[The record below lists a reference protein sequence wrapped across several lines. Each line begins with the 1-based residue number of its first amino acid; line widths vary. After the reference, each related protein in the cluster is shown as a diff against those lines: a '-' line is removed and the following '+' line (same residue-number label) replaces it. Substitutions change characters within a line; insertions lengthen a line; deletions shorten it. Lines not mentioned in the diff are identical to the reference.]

1 MSGNDEKVLAL
12 GNFKVNVQYKEKQ
25 ELSTESLTASLQKIK
40 LLALDVDGVLTDG
53 SIYISPAGEVF
64 KGFNAKDGMGIS
76 CAMRSGLQIAV
87 ITGRQSPIVE
97 RRCEELGITL
107 LQQGVKDKRLAL
119 QQMAQ
124 KLGLVREEIAYMGDD
139 LNDIPAFKAS
149 GLNLVPADAAIEVM
163 AVADIITKAS
173 GGRGAVREA
182 ITMILAAQDNW
193 NVIVNSYLNAGQGD
207 KQ

>member
-1 MSGNDEKVLAL
+1 MSGNAEKVLAL
-12 GNFKVNVQYKEKQ
+12 GNFKVNVQYKTKQ
-25 ELSTESLTASLQKIK
+25 ELSAETLTASLQKIK

-53 SIYISPAGEVF
+53 TIYISPAGEVF

-76 CAMRSGLQIAV
+76 CALRNNLQIAV

-97 RRCEELGITL
+97 RRCEELGIKL
-107 LQQGVKDKRLAL
+107 FMQGVKDKRLAL
-119 QQMAQ
+119 QKMVQE
-124 KLGLVREEIAYMGDD
+124 LGLTREEIAYMGDD

-149 GLNLVPADAAIEVM
+149 GLNLVPADGSIEVL
-163 AVADIITKAS
+163 AVADIITKAK

-193 NVIVNSYLNAGQGD
+193 EQIVNSYLTAGQGD

>member
-1 MSGNDEKVLAL
+1 MSGKEEKELAL

-76 CAMRSGLQIAV
+76 CALRSGLQIAV

-124 KLGLVREEIAYMGDD
+124 QLGLVREEIAYMGDD

-163 AVADIITKAS
+163 AVADIITKTS

>member
-12 GNFKVNVQYKEKQ
+12 GNFKVNVQYKTKQ
-25 ELSTESLTASLQKIK
+25 ELSAETITASLQKIK

-53 SIYISPAGEVF
+53 TIYISPAGEVF

-76 CAMRSGLQIAV
+76 CALRNNLQIAV

-97 RRCEELGITL
+97 RRCEELGIKL
-107 LQQGVKDKRLAL
+107 FMQGVKDKRLAL

-124 KLGLVREEIAYMGDD
+124 ELGLTREEIAYMGDD

-149 GLNLVPADAAIEVM
+149 GLNFVPADGSIEVL
-163 AVADIITKAS
+163 AVADIITKAK

-193 NVIVNSYLNAGQGD
+193 EQIVNSYLTAGQGD

>member
-1 MSGNDEKVLAL
+1 MSGKEEKELAL

-76 CAMRSGLQIAV
+76 CALRSGLQIAV

-124 KLGLVREEIAYMGDD
+124 QLGLTREEIAYMGDD

>member
-1 MSGNDEKVLAL
+1 MSGKEEKELAL
-12 GNFKVNVQYKEKQ
+12 GNFRVNVQYKEKQ

-76 CAMRSGLQIAV
+76 CALRSGLQIAV

>member
-12 GNFKVNVQYKEKQ
+12 GNFKVNVQYKTKQ
-25 ELSTESLTASLQKIK
+25 ELSTETLTASLQKIK

-53 SIYISPAGEVF
+53 TIYISPAGEVF

-76 CAMRSGLQIAV
+76 CALRNNLQIAV

-97 RRCEELGITL
+97 RRCEELGIKL
-107 LQQGVKDKRLAL
+107 FMQGVKDKRLAL

-124 KLGLVREEIAYMGDD
+124 KLGLTREEIAYMGDD

-149 GLNLVPADAAIEVM
+149 GLNFVPADGSIEVL
-163 AVADIITKAS
+163 AVADIITKAK

-193 NVIVNSYLNAGQGD
+193 EQIVNSYLTAGQGD

>member
-1 MSGNDEKVLAL
+1 MSGNAEKVLAL
-12 GNFKVNVQYKEKQ
+12 GNFKVNVQYKTKQ
-25 ELSTESLTASLQKIK
+25 ELSAETLTASLQKIK

-53 SIYISPAGEVF
+53 TIYISPAGEVF

-76 CAMRSGLQIAV
+76 CALRNNLQIAV

-97 RRCEELGITL
+97 RRCEELGIKL
-107 LQQGVKDKRLAL
+107 FMQGVKDKRLAL

-124 KLGLVREEIAYMGDD
+124 KLGLTREEIAYMGDD

-149 GLNLVPADAAIEVM
+149 GLSLAPADGSIEVL
-163 AVADIITKAS
+163 AVADIITKAK

-193 NVIVNSYLNAGQGD
+193 EQIVNSYLTAGQGD

>member
-12 GNFKVNVQYKEKQ
+12 GNFKVNVQYKTKQ
-25 ELSTESLTASLQKIK
+25 ELSAETITASLQKIK

-53 SIYISPAGEVF
+53 TIYISPAGEVF

-76 CAMRSGLQIAV
+76 CALRNNLQIAV

-97 RRCEELGITL
+97 RRCEELGIKL
-107 LQQGVKDKRLAL
+107 FMQGVKDKRLAL
-119 QQMAQ
+119 QKMAQ
-124 KLGLVREEIAYMGDD
+124 ELGLTREEIAYMGDD

-149 GLNLVPADAAIEVM
+149 GLNFVPADGSIEVL
-163 AVADIITKAS
+163 AVADIITKAK
-173 GGRGAVREA
+173 GGCGAVREA

-193 NVIVNSYLNAGQGD
+193 EQIVNSYLTAGQGD

>member
-12 GNFKVNVQYKEKQ
+12 GNFKVNVQYKTKQ
-25 ELSTESLTASLQKIK
+25 ELSAETLTASLQKIK

-53 SIYISPAGEVF
+53 TIYISPAGEVF

-76 CAMRSGLQIAV
+76 CALRNNLQIAV

-97 RRCEELGITL
+97 RRCEELGIKL
-107 LQQGVKDKRLAL
+107 FMQGVKDKRLAL

-124 KLGLVREEIAYMGDD
+124 KLGLTREEIAYMGDD

-149 GLNLVPADAAIEVM
+149 GLSLAPADGSIEVFD
-163 AVADIITKAS
+163 VADIITKAK

-193 NVIVNSYLNAGQGD
+193 EQIVNSYLTAGQGD

>member
-12 GNFKVNVQYKEKQ
+12 GNFKVNVQYKTKQ
-25 ELSTESLTASLQKIK
+25 ELSAETLTASLQKIK

-53 SIYISPAGEVF
+53 TIYISPAGEVF

-76 CAMRSGLQIAV
+76 CALRNNLQIAV

-97 RRCEELGITL
+97 RRCEELGIKL
-107 LQQGVKDKRLAL
+107 FMQSVKDKRLAL
-119 QQMAQ
+119 QKMAQ
-124 KLGLVREEIAYMGDD
+124 ELGLTREEIAYMGDD

-149 GLNLVPADAAIEVM
+149 GLNFVPADGSIEVL
-163 AVADIITKAS
+163 AVADIITKAK

-182 ITMILAAQDNW
+182 ITMIFAAQDNW
-193 NVIVNSYLNAGQGD
+193 EQIVNSYLTAGQGD

>member
-1 MSGNDEKVLAL
+1 MSGKEEKELAL
-12 GNFKVNVQYKEKQ
+12 GNFKVNVQYKKKQ
-25 ELSTESLTASLQKIK
+25 ELSAESLTASLQKIK

-76 CAMRSGLQIAV
+76 CALRSGLQIAV

-124 KLGLVREEIAYMGDD
+124 ELGLVREEIAYMGDD

-149 GLNLVPADAAIEVM
+149 GLNLVPADAAMEVL

>member
-1 MSGNDEKVLAL
+1 MSGNDEKILAL
-12 GNFKVNVQYKEKQ
+12 GNFKVNVQYKTKQ
-25 ELSTESLTASLQKIK
+25 ELSAETLTASLQKIK

-53 SIYISPAGEVF
+53 TIYISPAGEVF

-76 CAMRSGLQIAV
+76 CALRNNLQIAV

-97 RRCEELGITL
+97 RRCEELGIKL
-107 LQQGVKDKRLAL
+107 FMQGVKDKRLAL
-119 QQMAQ
+119 QKMAQ
-124 KLGLVREEIAYMGDD
+124 ELGLTREEIAYMGDD

-149 GLNLVPADAAIEVM
+149 GLNFVPADGSIEVL
-163 AVADIITKAS
+163 AVADIITKAK

-193 NVIVNSYLNAGQGD
+193 EQIVNSYLTAGQGD

>member
-1 MSGNDEKVLAL
+1 MSGKEEKELAL

-76 CAMRSGLQIAV
+76 CALRSGLQIAV

-139 LNDIPAFKAS
+139 LNDIPAFKDS

>member
-1 MSGNDEKVLAL
+1 MSGKEEKELAL
-12 GNFKVNVQYKEKQ
+12 GNVKVNVQYKEKQ

-76 CAMRSGLQIAV
+76 CALRSGLQIAV

>member
-1 MSGNDEKVLAL
+1 MSGKEEKELAL
-12 GNFKVNVQYKEKQ
+12 GNFKVNVQYKDKQ

-76 CAMRSGLQIAV
+76 CALRSGLQIAV

-124 KLGLVREEIAYMGDD
+124 ELGLVREEIAYMGDD

-149 GLNLVPADAAIEVM
+149 GLNLVPADAAMEVL

>member
-1 MSGNDEKVLAL
+1 MSVKEEKELAL
-12 GNFKVNVQYKEKQ
+12 GNFKVNVQHKEKQ

-76 CAMRSGLQIAV
+76 CALRSGLQIAV

>member
-1 MSGNDEKVLAL
+1 MSGKEEKELAL
-12 GNFKVNVQYKEKQ
+12 GNFKVNIQYKEKQ
-25 ELSTESLTASLQKIK
+25 ELSTESLSASLQKIK

-76 CAMRSGLQIAV
+76 CALRSGLQIAV

>member
-1 MSGNDEKVLAL
+1 MSGKEEKELAL

-25 ELSTESLTASLQKIK
+25 ELSKESLTASLQKIK

-76 CAMRSGLQIAV
+76 CALRSGLQIAV

>member
-1 MSGNDEKVLAL
+1 M
-12 GNFKVNVQYKEKQ
+12 
-25 ELSTESLTASLQKIK
+25 
-40 LLALDVDGVLTDG
+40 LTDG
-53 SIYISPAGEVF
+53 TIYISPAGEVF

-76 CAMRSGLQIAV
+76 CALRNNLQIAV

-97 RRCEELGITL
+97 RRCEELGIKL
-107 LQQGVKDKRLAL
+107 FMQGVKDKRLAL

-124 KLGLVREEIAYMGDD
+124 KLGLTREEIAYMGDD

-149 GLNLVPADAAIEVM
+149 GLNFVPADGSIEVL
-163 AVADIITKAS
+163 AVADIITKAK

-193 NVIVNSYLNAGQGD
+193 EQIVNSYLTAGQGD

>member
-1 MSGNDEKVLAL
+1 MSGKEEKELAL

-76 CAMRSGLQIAV
+76 CALRSGLQIAV

-97 RRCEELGITL
+97 RRCE
-107 LQQGVKDKRLAL
+107 
-119 QQMAQ
+119 
-124 KLGLVREEIAYMGDD
+124 
-139 LNDIPAFKAS
+139 
-149 GLNLVPADAAIEVM
+149 
-163 AVADIITKAS
+163 
-173 GGRGAVREA
+173 
-182 ITMILAAQDNW
+182 
-193 NVIVNSYLNAGQGD
+193 
-207 KQ
+207 

>member
-1 MSGNDEKVLAL
+1 MSGKEEKELAL

-76 CAMRSGLQIAV
+76 CALRSGLQIAV

-193 NVIVNSYLNAGQGD
+193 KVIVNSYLNAGQGD

>member
-1 MSGNDEKVLAL
+1 MSGKEEKELAL

-76 CAMRSGLQIAV
+76 CALRSGLQIAV

-149 GLNLVPADAAIEVM
+149 GLNLVPADATIEVM

>member
-1 MSGNDEKVLAL
+1 MSGKEEKVLAL

-25 ELSTESLTASLQKIK
+25 ELGEERLTASLQKVK

-53 SIYISPAGEVF
+53 TIYISPAGEVF

-76 CAMRSGLQIAV
+76 CALRSGLQIAV
-87 ITGRQSPIVE
+87 ITGRQSPIVQ

-139 LNDIPAFKAS
+139 LNDIPAFAAAA
-149 GLNLVPADAAIEVM
+149 LNLVPNDASIEAL
-163 AVADIITKAS
+163 AVADVITKAK

-182 ITMILAAQDNW
+182 VTMILAAQDNW
-193 NVIVNSYLNAGQGD
+193 EQIVNSYLTAGQGD

>member
-1 MSGNDEKVLAL
+1 MSGKEEKELAL
-12 GNFKVNVQYKEKQ
+12 GNFKVNVQYNKKQ
-25 ELSTESLTASLQKIK
+25 ELSAESLTASLQKIK

-76 CAMRSGLQIAV
+76 CALRSGLQIAV

-107 LQQGVKDKRLAL
+107 LQQGVQDKRLAL

-124 KLGLVREEIAYMGDD
+124 ELGLVREEIAYMGDD

-149 GLNLVPADAAIEVM
+149 GLNLVPADAAMEVL

>member
-1 MSGNDEKVLAL
+1 MSGKEEKELAL
-12 GNFKVNVQYKEKQ
+12 GNFKVNVQYNKKQ
-25 ELSTESLTASLQKIK
+25 ELSAESLTASLQKIK

-76 CAMRSGLQIAV
+76 CALRSGLQIAV

-149 GLNLVPADAAIEVM
+149 GLNIVPADAAIEVM

>member
-1 MSGNDEKVLAL
+1 MSGKEEKELAL
-12 GNFKVNVQYKEKQ
+12 GNFKVNVQYNKKQ
-25 ELSTESLTASLQKIK
+25 ELSAESLTASLQKIK

-76 CAMRSGLQIAV
+76 CALRSGLQIAV

-124 KLGLVREEIAYMGDD
+124 ELGLVREEIAYMGDD

-149 GLNLVPADAAIEVM
+149 GLNLVPADAAMEVL

>member
-1 MSGNDEKVLAL
+1 MSGKEEKELAL

-53 SIYISPAGEVF
+53 SIFISPAGEVF

-76 CAMRSGLQIAV
+76 CALRSGLQIAV
-87 ITGRQSPIVE
+87 ITGRQSSIVE

>member
-1 MSGNDEKVLAL
+1 MSGNAEKVLAL
-12 GNFKVNVQYKEKQ
+12 GNFKVNVQYKTKQ
-25 ELSTESLTASLQKIK
+25 ELSAETLTASLQKIK

-53 SIYISPAGEVF
+53 TIYISPAGEVF

-76 CAMRSGLQIAV
+76 CALRNNLQIAV
-87 ITGRQSPIVE
+87 ITGRQSPIME
-97 RRCEELGITL
+97 RRCEELGIKL
-107 LQQGVKDKRLAL
+107 FMQGVKDKRLAL
-119 QQMAQ
+119 QKMAQ
-124 KLGLVREEIAYMGDD
+124 ELGLTREEIAYMGDD

-149 GLNLVPADAAIEVM
+149 GLNFVPADGSIEVL
-163 AVADIITKAS
+163 AVADIITKAK

-193 NVIVNSYLNAGQGD
+193 EQIVNSYLTAGQGD

>member
-1 MSGNDEKVLAL
+1 MSGKEEKELAL
-12 GNFKVNVQYKEKQ
+12 GNFKVNVQYKKKQ

-76 CAMRSGLQIAV
+76 CALRSGLQIAV

>member
-1 MSGNDEKVLAL
+1 MSGKEEKELAL

-76 CAMRSGLQIAV
+76 CALRSGLQIAV

-124 KLGLVREEIAYMGDD
+124 KRGLVREEIAYMGDD

>member
-12 GNFKVNVQYKEKQ
+12 GNFKVNVQYKTKQ
-25 ELSTESLTASLQKIK
+25 ELSAETLTASLQKIK

-53 SIYISPAGEVF
+53 TIYISPAGEVF

-76 CAMRSGLQIAV
+76 CALRNNLQIAV

-97 RRCEELGITL
+97 RRCEELGIKL
-107 LQQGVKDKRLAL
+107 FMQGVKDKRLAL
-119 QQMAQ
+119 QKMAQ
-124 KLGLVREEIAYMGDD
+124 ELGLTREEIAYMGDD

-149 GLNLVPADAAIEVM
+149 GLNFVPADGSIEVL
-163 AVADIITKAS
+163 AVADIITKAK

-182 ITMILAAQDNW
+182 ITMILAAQENW
-193 NVIVNSYLNAGQGD
+193 EQIVNSYLTAGQGD

>member
-1 MSGNDEKVLAL
+1 MSGKEEKELAL

-76 CAMRSGLQIAV
+76 CALRSGLQIAV

-139 LNDIPAFKAS
+139 LNDVPAFKAS

>member
-1 MSGNDEKVLAL
+1 MSGKEEKELAL
-12 GNFKVNVQYKEKQ
+12 GNFKVNVQYNKKQ
-25 ELSTESLTASLQKIK
+25 ELSAESLTASLQKIK

-76 CAMRSGLQIAV
+76 CALRSGLQIAV

-107 LQQGVKDKRLAL
+107 LQQGVKDKRVAL

-124 KLGLVREEIAYMGDD
+124 ELGLVREEIAYMGDD

-149 GLNLVPADAAIEVM
+149 GLNLVPADAAMEVL

>member
-1 MSGNDEKVLAL
+1 MSGKEEKELAL

-76 CAMRSGLQIAV
+76 CALRSGLQIAV

-124 KLGLVREEIAYMGDD
+124 QMGLVREDIAYMGDD

>member
-1 MSGNDEKVLAL
+1 MSGKEEKELAL

-40 LLALDVDGVLTDG
+40 LLALDVDGVLTEG

-76 CAMRSGLQIAV
+76 CALRSGLQIAV

>member
-12 GNFKVNVQYKEKQ
+12 GNFKVNVQYKTKQ
-25 ELSTESLTASLQKIK
+25 ELSAETLTASLQKIK

-53 SIYISPAGEVF
+53 TIYISPAGEVF

-76 CAMRSGLQIAV
+76 CALRNNLQIAV

-97 RRCEELGITL
+97 RRCEELGIKL
-107 LQQGVKDKRLAL
+107 FMQGVKDKRLAL
-119 QQMAQ
+119 QKMAQ
-124 KLGLVREEIAYMGDD
+124 ELGLTREEIAYMGDD

-149 GLNLVPADAAIEVM
+149 GLNFVSADGSIEVL
-163 AVADIITKAS
+163 AVADIITKAK
-173 GGRGAVREA
+173 GGCGAVREA

-193 NVIVNSYLNAGQGD
+193 EQIVNSYLTAGQGD

>member
-1 MSGNDEKVLAL
+1 MSGKEEKELAV

-76 CAMRSGLQIAV
+76 CALRSGLQIAV